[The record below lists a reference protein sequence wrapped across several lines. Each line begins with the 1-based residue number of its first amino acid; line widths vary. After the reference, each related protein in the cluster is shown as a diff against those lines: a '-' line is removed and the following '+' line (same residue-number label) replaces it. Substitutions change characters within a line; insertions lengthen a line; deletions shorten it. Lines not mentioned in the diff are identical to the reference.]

1 MDYADFSA
9 LAQRCA
15 PGVAVETL
23 WAIAQAESHAN
34 PHAIG
39 INGNTRLLRR
49 PGSPREAAGWSRWL
63 TRHGYNID
71 LGLMQIN
78 AKNLPGFGLTFET
91 VFDPCTNIAAAAG
104 LLTRHYLDAAPTW
117 GAGQGGLMA
126 ALRAYNT
133 GKVDHSGAGDRYV
146 ARVRTRTRTHNPMK
160 VLMQSA
166 PRNDHA
172 LQLTD

>member
-1 MDYADFSA
+1 MDYAEFSV

-15 PGVAVETL
+15 PSVAVETL

-49 PGSPREAAGWSRWL
+49 PSSPREAAGWSRWL
-63 TRHGYNID
+63 TRHGYSID

-91 VFDPCTNIAAAAG
+91 VFDPCTNIAAAAR
-104 LLTRHYLDAAPTW
+104 LLTRHYVDAAPTW

-133 GKVDHSGAGDRYV
+133 GKMELSSAGVGYV
-146 ARVRTRTRTHNPMK
+146 KRVLERAKP
-160 VLMQSA
+160 
-166 PRNDHA
+166 
-172 LQLTD
+172 